1 MKHEIQANVT
11 SIMATAVIA
20 QIRKEILV
28 IVIKSQ
34 MIPVTMSAC
43 LFIVILTTMHVSGNI
58 VIQTILAILL

>member
-1 MKHEIQANVT
+1 
-11 SIMATAVIA
+11 MATVVIA

-28 IVIKSQ
+28 IVIKSK